1 MAKKKSNSY
10 PGLSGMFTQ
19 IEVERLQ
26 YLYELYVDKLAISA
40 NMESKQ
46 LQRYNY
52 QGLFELGC
60 HTPCPL
66 VSKLLTDQSN
76 LACNLIVAHGYDSNR
91 F

>member
-1 MAKKKSNSY
+1 M
-10 PGLSGMFTQ
+10 LTVD
-19 IEVERLQ
+19 EVVRAQ
-26 YLYELYVDKLAISA
+26 YLFDIYVADLAVSC

-46 LQRYNY
+46 LQKYNY

-66 VSKLLTDQSN
+66 VSKLLTDGSN
-76 LACNLIVAHGYDSNR
+76 MACNLIVAHGYDSNR